1 MIQVKITK
9 NVMNKSVSKI
19 PFTPIQ
25 IVFSVIGLAV
35 GAFTFFK
42 LKDSMGLDALMGIV
56 FIELVAVIVLGVVRI
71 DGMNL
76 IKFIISSFKI
86 DKRPYNKKGVLND
99 DDGSIF

>member
-19 PFTPIQ
+19 PFSPIQ
-25 IVFSVIGLAV
+25 IVFALIALAV
-35 GAFTFFK
+35 GAFTLFE
-42 LKDSMGLDALMGIV
+42 LKDSVDFNSLMGIIFV
-56 FIELVAVIVLGVVRI
+56 ELIVVMVPGIVRI

-86 DKRPYNKKGVLND
+86 DKRPFNRKGVFND
-99 DDGSIF
+99 D